1 MAEQMEL
8 SLAAASQLATAAD
21 GARPV
26 SDFRTD
32 MMRMPVESMM
42 IAQQEYVARRKQFR
56 EWLLSQLQLGV
67 HFGYVPGTEPKF
79 VDENGKDCSHEKAK
93 GVKVWKKGYG
103 NKPDGWDVVPFSSWT
118 AKPSLYKAGAQFVID
133 LLNLVPIY
141 TADEIGWKQLGSP
154 NGVFVYSCRLFPKGA
169 AFTDENLKGEGR
181 GVRKVG
187 QKGGDENN
195 AIKMAQKCALVDA
208 VLNGFGLA
216 DLFTQDTED
225 GVGPQPH
232 EAPEVKADAPK
243 TQPRNARLSEAELK
257 SLIDKWKS
265 RREDRGLEVS
275 PEAWADWV
283 FEKGFITNKKDS
295 RAASAWTI
303 AMADKCRNAINVE
316 MPEMG

>member
-1 MAEQMEL
+1 MAEQLEL
-8 SLAAASQLATAAD
+8 IKD
-21 GARPV
+21 DVRPV
-26 SDFRTD
+26 ADFRTD
-32 MMRMPVESMM
+32 MMRMPVEQMVL
-42 IAQQEYVARRKQFR
+42 AQAEYVARRKQFR

-79 VDENGKDCSHEKAK
+79 VDENGKDCEQSRAK
-93 GVKVWKKGYG
+93 GVKVWSSRKNGY
-103 NKPDGWDVVPFSSWT
+103 DVVPFSSWT

-141 TADEIGWKQLGSP
+141 AADEIGWKQLGEP
-154 NGVFVYSCRLFPKGA
+154 VGVFVYSCRLYPKGA
-169 AFTDENLKGEGR
+169 AFIDENLKGEGR

-225 GVGPQPH
+225 GIGPQPH
-232 EAPEVKADAPK
+232 EQPELKPDAPK
-243 TQPRNARLSEAELK
+243 TQSRNARISDADLK
-257 SLIDKWKS
+257 ALIDKWKS

-283 FEKGFITNKKDS
+283 FEKGFASKKDA
-295 RAASAWTI
+295 RASAAWTI
-303 AMADKCRNAINVE
+303 ALAEKCRNTINVE
-316 MPEMG
+316 MPECP